1 MSDLPE
7 DCTWL
12 YRGVPAESAE
22 VAEVAHFEKIRPP
35 RPDRTGDQWRRW
47 HSAGMTETAYTSW
60 TTNRSLAED
69 AARAG
74 TQELSGQIRIF
85 RVRIDTLNPEQL
97 YEGRADEDE
106 YLVEGTVEDV
116 ELCKHSTDEEENA

>member
-1 MSDLPE
+1 LSDLPE

-22 VAEVAHFEKIRPP
+22 VNEVAHFDEIRPP
-35 RPDRTGDQWRRW
+35 RPDRIGDQWRRW
-47 HSAGMTETAYTSW
+47 HSAGMTETGYTSW

-74 TQELSGQIRIF
+74 TEELSGQTKIF
-85 RVRIDTLNPEQL
+85 RVRIDKLDPEQL

-106 YLVEGTVEDV
+106 YLIEGTVENV
-116 ELCKHSTDEEENA
+116 EFCEGPTDDEENA